1 MTKQM
6 KQIIGAVLILGLI
19 IIAGF
24 KLGGM
29 MRSQA
34 HSSKETVV
42 SSSQSQKQRSIRKK
56 VNKNTTSN
64 IVRKKVVTKE
74 VNSNTLRVGTSW
86 QTSDHMAINIE
97 SADHFTLVDPKHSGD
112 DSQSYADRKSVV

>member
-34 HSSKETVV
+34 TPD
-42 SSSQSQKQRSIRKK
+42 
-56 VNKNTTSN
+56 T
-64 IVRKKVVTKE
+64 
-74 VNSNTLRVGTSW
+74 
-86 QTSDHMAINIE
+86 
-97 SADHFTLVDPKHSGD
+97 
-112 DSQSYADRKSVV
+112 